1 MEKANKLTLA
11 SDLLS
16 NSDFIEVGCLC
27 IFAKTIFF
35 FSFLE
40 TKRIQTIRHTESRL
54 AIYYDRQVKFLCM
67 SEKKNNNSITRYL
80 KHLFLHRNKADDAST
95 EGKAENKEVNRMYSL
110 IRIRYPNNL

>member
-1 MEKANKLTLA
+1 MILLKLGAFVYSLKP
-11 SDLLS
+11 
-16 NSDFIEVGCLC
+16 F
-27 IFAKTIFF
+27 FF

-54 AIYYDRQVKFLCM
+54 AIYYDREVKFLCM

-95 EGKAENKEVNRMYSL
+95 EGKAENKEVNRMYL
-110 IRIRYPNNL
+110 

>member
-35 FSFLE
+35 SVSWKLKE
-40 TKRIQTIRHTESRL
+40 YKPLGIQRVGLPFTMIDKSSS
-54 AIYYDRQVKFLCM
+54 YV
-67 SEKKNNNSITRYL
+67 
-80 KHLFLHRNKADDAST
+80 
-95 EGKAENKEVNRMYSL
+95 
-110 IRIRYPNNL
+110 